1 LIHDSYDPEWSD
13 RETAMLWRR
22 GKAYGQD
29 LRERVF
35 AAADIGTPVGEIA
48 EMLLVSI
55 SYVSKALSR
64 RARTGETTARP
75 QRCHVPPKLACLYRA
90 IRKQVA
96 STPDATPEEL
106 RAWLIETHG
115 VEASTT
121 LIWETLDK
129 LDLTL
134 KKRPCTPPNKIV
146 RMS

>member
-1 LIHDSYDPEWSD
+1 
-13 RETAMLWRR
+13 MLWRR

-29 LRERVF
+29 LRDRVF

-64 RARTGETTARP
+64 RALTGEIAARP
-75 QRCHVPPKLACLYRA
+75 QRCHIPPKLAPLYGA
-90 IRKQVA
+90 IHEQVA
-96 STPDATPEEL
+96 STPDATLEEL
-106 RAWLIETHG
+106 KAWLIEEHG

-129 LDLTL
+129 LNLTF
-134 KKRPCTPPNKIV
+134 KKRPCTPLNRTGLTSRGRARPGGESAG
-146 RMS
+146 RQS